1 MNYKNDDNNYDAFV
15 TKTIVALIFVS
26 RDWGFGRQ
34 IRRLKTLDF
43 RGGAGGGGEGPRLRI
58 AIIMNGYPIFGN
70 FVRDAFFGLLH
81 GTR

>member
-15 TKTIVALIFVS
+15 TKTIGPMIYVS

-34 IRRLKTLDF
+34 IRRLKNARF
-43 RGGAGGGGEGPRLRI
+43 QGGGGGGEGPRLRI

-70 FVRDAFFGLLH
+70 FVRDVFFGLLH
-81 GTR
+81 GTF